1 MVTMEKEE
9 NKVIRDLQDPKAIK
23 APQDPRV

>member
-1 MVTMEKEE
+1 MVTLENKE

-23 APQDPRV
+23 VPQDPRV

>member
-1 MVTMEKEE
+1 MVTLEKKE
-9 NKVIRDLQDPKAIK
+9 NKVIKDLQDPKAIK